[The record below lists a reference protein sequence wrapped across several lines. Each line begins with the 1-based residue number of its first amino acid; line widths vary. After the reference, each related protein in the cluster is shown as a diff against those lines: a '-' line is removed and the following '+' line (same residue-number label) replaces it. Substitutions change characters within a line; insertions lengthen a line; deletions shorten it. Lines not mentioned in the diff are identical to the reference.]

1 MTWLWILIGIAIVV
15 FLFSIF
21 SGNSTEDSAANAA
34 GAAMVGGSCMFQ
46 IFLSV
51 VGILITLW
59 IFSFLF
65 G

>member
-15 FLFSIF
+15 FLYSKF
-21 SGNSTEDSAANAA
+21 SGESNGDAAANAA
-34 GAAMVGGSCMFQ
+34 GAAMAGGSCMFQ
-46 IFLSV
+46 IFISV

-59 IFSFLF
+59 IFGFLF